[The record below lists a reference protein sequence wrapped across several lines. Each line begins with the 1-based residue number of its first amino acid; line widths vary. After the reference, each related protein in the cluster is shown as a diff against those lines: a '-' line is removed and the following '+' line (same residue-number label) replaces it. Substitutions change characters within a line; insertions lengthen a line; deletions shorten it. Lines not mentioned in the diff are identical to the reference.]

1 MKTNW
6 DLSVFYKSFDDPAFA
21 ADLAA
26 LPGRIDALTAMIDA
40 PADDETAKLRGI
52 VEAFEA
58 LNEASEPLYMM
69 VMLTLSTDA
78 QNPAANAAQTPLNRA
93 GMAFAQMESRLSRH
107 LASLD
112 NLDALIEGDE
122 VLRARGFAL
131 REYAETA
138 HARRRELPPSPMP
151 VIRYETLVHY
161 APHAESALTLLHAID
176 EALRG
181 DGAAENGAKKIEKNS

>member
-58 LNEASEPLYMM
+58 LNEAS
-69 VMLTLSTDA
+69 
-78 QNPAANAAQTPLNRA
+78 
-93 GMAFAQMESRLSRH
+93 
-107 LASLD
+107 
-112 NLDALIEGDE
+112 
-122 VLRARGFAL
+122 
-131 REYAETA
+131 
-138 HARRRELPPSPMP
+138 
-151 VIRYETLVHY
+151 
-161 APHAESALTLLHAID
+161 
-176 EALRG
+176 
-181 DGAAENGAKKIEKNS
+181 